1 MTQLKINH
9 SKLTALGEGGQYWQE
24 LKQAIASTSGYKRWI
39 VERQGEVQPQDSTPD
54 KLVKLYLRQTLETL
68 AY

>member
-9 SKLTALGEGGQYWQE
+9 SNLTALGEGGQYWQE

-39 VERQGEVQPQDSTPD
+39 VERHGEVQTQDSPD